1 MWLRKRVR
9 MDLGK
14 IQLKTFIIDMN
25 FIHQWDI
32 IVKFE
37 SHDRSYWFCIHVFM
51 LIVVLRE
58 FFNTC
63 NKDQFLNLNYTTVV
77 INNNKLKLYTWM
89 CVAKIIIFL
98 LHEDFTYIYVK
109 INLLSNVWWVSETL
123 RIIFFFFLVFRFKKC

>member
-1 MWLRKRVR
+1 
-9 MDLGK
+9 
-14 IQLKTFIIDMN
+14 
-25 FIHQWDI
+25 
-32 IVKFE
+32 
-37 SHDRSYWFCIHVFM
+37 M

-109 INLLSNVWWVSETL
+109 INLLSNV
-123 RIIFFFFLVFRFKKC
+123 